1 MSLSQPSRTIIVEPV
16 QAAKTAPP
24 PAAPSP
30 PVQAPA
36 KA

>member
-16 QAAKTAPP
+16 QAAEKAPKPAPP
-24 PAAPSP
+24 PP
-30 PVQAPA
+30 QTPA